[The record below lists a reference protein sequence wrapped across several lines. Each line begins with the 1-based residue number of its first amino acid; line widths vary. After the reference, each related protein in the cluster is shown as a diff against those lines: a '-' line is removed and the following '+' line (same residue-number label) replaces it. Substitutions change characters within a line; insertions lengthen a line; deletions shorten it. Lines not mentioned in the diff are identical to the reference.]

1 MSDLLM
7 IGESFEDPKSFS
19 PEQLPVNGDT
29 VTLDE
34 FTPNIKIRKANL
46 KINLDVKDFKGWI
59 DYDFRIGQKFKGVIP
74 NSDKDDIFKLVKDFK
89 KV

>member
-29 VTLDE
+29 VILDE
-34 FTPNIKIRKANL
+34 FTPNVKIKKANL
-46 KINLDVKDFKGWI
+46 KINLDLKDFKGCI
-59 DYDFRIGQKFKGVIP
+59 EYDFRIGQKFKGVIP